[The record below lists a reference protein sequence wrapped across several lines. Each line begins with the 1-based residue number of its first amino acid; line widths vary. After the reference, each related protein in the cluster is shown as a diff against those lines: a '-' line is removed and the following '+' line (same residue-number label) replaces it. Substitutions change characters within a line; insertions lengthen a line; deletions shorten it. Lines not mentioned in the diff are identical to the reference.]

1 MNLIIKMNYWP
12 MFLKNK
18 KKELND
24 ELKIYLQEGVVSDGI
39 DILDWWKVCFFKLI
53 ITITI
58 IIIIKYL
65 KFFRSMKL
73 NFHI

>member
-1 MNLIIKMNYWP
+1 LAHVFK
-12 MFLKNK
+12 KQ